1 MICNSC
7 NSEFTNIN
15 GLKFC
20 PYCGAKIEIKTEE
33 ISNEINSEEEN
44 IVKENIVKEEIV
56 KEEIVKV
63 DSKKGIHENTLPMPA
78 ITDKDIK
85 NYNREEFFVS
95 FKRTLKKMKVMIP
108 IIVMLVI
115 ISAGV
120 FAYTVLNVK
129 AVDEVRIKEDLIG
142 KVVTLPKGT
151 TIKITKDYM
160 KEFTIS
166 SRSKDKSSD
175 NDMVKVAVTLN
186 NGAIEVKTLLSLQ
199 YIYEGKKQWKMDDKI
214 VLEGITQLLPVVG
227 MDEKKLLEGLK
238 KLSIDIEGT
247 PKVLGAEDVKSLSV
261 TTRTPDLENNK
272 EEVLLA
278 MNMDSGLL
286 AATGNIKCNLIF
298 KDEAWSIEAAQRNSS
313 EDFKLVLSPSFSDT
327 KIIEAIKKER
337 LQETV
342 TYANF
347 FGSKGFNV
355 KDSFTKSI
363 NVTGKK
369 FDAQKG
375 TLNVTA
381 KRENVAG
388 EIKTTLSTN
397 YTFKI
402 SYTEVSLLSKSKTT
416 VDSGKIN
423 NVSTAF
429 IISTITGGEIEGSNI
444 LFWFSNNHKITAEEA
459 STFKLDKVV
468 SKTGYENI
476 KYVYGSIS
484 FEEKK
489 KVKSAKFVGLYF
501 LVYEAEGYKWRLNKL
516 IGEDS
521 PNYTE
526 FQNESES
533 Q

>member
-20 PYCGAKIEIKTEE
+20 PYCGAKIENIIELKSEE
-33 ISNEINSEEEN
+33 ISNEVN
-44 IVKENIVKEEIV
+44 K
-56 KEEIVKV
+56 
-63 DSKKGIHENTLPMPA
+63 ENTLPMPA
-78 ITDKDIK
+78 ITDEDIK
-85 NYNREEFFVS
+85 NYNREEFFLS

-108 IIVMLVI
+108 IIVMLAI

-120 FAYTVLNVK
+120 FAYTVLSVK
-129 AVDEVRIKEDLIG
+129 AVGEVRIKQDLIG

-160 KEFTIS
+160 KDFTIS
-166 SRSKDKSSD
+166 SRSKDKS
-175 NDMVKVAVTLN
+175 NDKSNDIVKVALTLN
-186 NGAIEVKTLLSLQ
+186 NGAIEVKTLLSLE

-214 VLEGITQLLPVVG
+214 VLEGITQLKPVVG
-227 MDEKKLLEGLK
+227 MDEKKFSEGLK

-247 PKVLGAEDVKSLSV
+247 PKVLGAEDVKSLGI

-272 EEVLLA
+272 EEILVA

-298 KDEAWSIEAAQRNSS
+298 KDEAWSIEAVERSS
-313 EDFKLVLSPSFSDT
+313 AEDFKLVLSPNFSDA
-327 KIIEAIKKER
+327 KIIEAIKKEG

-347 FGSKGFNV
+347 FGSKGFNL

-363 NVTGKK
+363 NVSGKK

-381 KRENVAG
+381 KRENLAG
-388 EIKTTLSTN
+388 EIKTALSTN

-489 KVKSAKFVGLYF
+489 KSKSAKFVGLYF

-516 IGEDS
+516 VGEDS
-521 PNYTE
+521 PNYKE
-526 FQNESES
+526 FQNETES